1 MMMRLVFFVLLLLL
15 LDWYVYQPFQTSIQ
29 PLPRWARQGL
39 QAVYWLVPITAI
51 AVLILFQLGYAHW
64 LPGPPGRPLIG
75 ALLFLVY
82 VCKLIVVPFVLLD
95 DLARGFRYLAG
106 LFQETTPRMPGR
118 SRFLSTIGLSMGL
131 FPFMTLLYG
140 MWRNPYR
147 YKVHRV
153 VVPVAEL
160 PEALR
165 GFRLVQI
172 SDIHSGS
179 FTFPEPVENA
189 IRMIND
195 LDADL
200 VCFTGDLVNN
210 QSREMLPFRDMFAGI
225 RAKHGVYSVL
235 GNHDY
240 GDYHHWP
247 DPAAK
252 AANFEEMLQ
261 IHRDMGWTLLRNEH
275 RILDREG
282 HRIAVIGV
290 ENYSATPRFHRH
302 GDLDKAVAGLPPTDV
317 RILLS
322 HDPSHWEAQVLD
334 SPAGIDLTL
343 SGHTHGMQFGV
354 EIPGWIKWSPIQYM
368 YRQWAG
374 LYTKGDRHLYV
385 NRGLGFLGYP
395 GRVGILPEITLLELQ
410 PALPA

>member
-1 MMMRLVFFVLLLLL
+1 MRLIIFILLLLL
-15 LDWYVYQPFQTSIQ
+15 LDWYVYQPFLTSIQ
-29 PLPRWARQGL
+29 LLPRWARLGM
-39 QAVYWLVPITAI
+39 QAFYWTIPLTAI
-51 AVLILFQLGYAHW
+51 AVMALFQFGYAHW

-82 VCKLIVVPFVLLD
+82 ICKLAVVPFVLLD
-95 DLARGFRYLAG
+95 DLTRGVRYIAG
-106 LFQETTPRMPGR
+106 WWQQTTPRMPER
-118 SRFLSTIGLSMGL
+118 SRFLSTLGLSVGL

-153 VVPVAEL
+153 AVPIPHL
-160 PEALR
+160 PEALE
-165 GFRLVQI
+165 GFRIVQI

-195 LDADL
+195 LQADL

-210 QSREMLPFRDMFAGI
+210 QSSEMLPFQAMFSEI
-225 RAKHGVYSVL
+225 RARHGVFSVL

-240 GDYHHWP
+240 GDYHRWP
-247 DPAAK
+247 DQSAK
-252 AANFEEMLQ
+252 AANFEEMLR

-275 RILDREG
+275 RVVETSG
-282 HRIAVIGV
+282 HRIGVIGV
-290 ENYSATPRFHRH
+290 ENYSSTPRFHRY
-302 GDLDKAVAGLPPTDV
+302 GDLSKAVEGIPGTDV

-322 HDPSHWEAQVLD
+322 HDPSHWEAQVID
-334 SPAGIDLTL
+334 SPAAIHLTL

-374 LYTKGDRHLYV
+374 LYTQGDRHLYV

-395 GRVGILPEITLLELQ
+395 GRVGILPEITLLELTSGN
-410 PALPA
+410 PA